1 MEGHET
7 VKDVTHHVSR
17 GWRRRARLWSGNLLA
32 FARVAG
38 KSIAQENIPRMAASL
53 SYTSLLALVPLIS
66 IALAILAAFPAFDG
80 VRSRMIGWAME
91 TFLPYKISEVQERIE
106 AFVGAAAGLTAIGVV
121 GLAVTAIML
130 LVTIE
135 TALNTIFQVEKPR
148 HPVARILVYWAVL
161 TIGPL
166 LMGVSF
172 SLSSYLVAARS
183 LVNHDVISPITGLLP
198 ALGPHILTLLAM
210 SLLYLL
216 VPNRP
221 VRLRHAA
228 VGGVVATV
236 LSAGLRQ
243 GFLFYVTSG
252 QSYETLYGAL
262 AVLPIFLIWMY
273 LSWMVVLLGAV
284 TAANLPNWH
293 TARRL
298 EREGADPAGLR
309 LGLALAT
316 LVTLARAHVAGG
328 PVDRRS
334 LSVKIGASENRL
346 GEVLRTLHQA
356 DLVAIDES
364 GGLLPARDPRSMRLS
379 VVVQAL
385 GHGVPRMPPNAGWH
399 GDDWGPMARD
409 ALVQAAQAEDGT
421 LAITVQDLAE
431 ANDQARSTKEREM
444 DA

>member
-1 MEGHET
+1 M
-7 VKDVTHHVSR
+7 
-17 GWRRRARLWSGNLLA
+17 GNLLA

-38 KSIAQENIPRMAASL
+38 KGIARENIPRMAASL

-80 VRSRMIGWAME
+80 VRSRMMEWAVE
-91 TFLPYKISEVQERIE
+91 TFLPYQVGEIQDRIE

-135 TALNTIFQVEKPR
+135 SALNTIFQVEKPR
-148 HPVARILVYWAVL
+148 HPIARIQVYWAVL

-172 SLSSYLVAARS
+172 SLSSYLAAARS
-183 LVNHDVISPITGLLP
+183 LVSHDVIAPITGLLP
-198 ALGPHILTLLAM
+198 ALGPHILTMVAM
-210 SLLYLL
+210 SLLYIL

-221 VRLRHAA
+221 VRVRHA
-228 VGGVVATV
+228 VLGGLVATV

-243 GFLFYVTSG
+243 GFLLYVTSG

-273 LSWMVVLLGAV
+273 LSWVVVLLGAV

-293 TARRL
+293 AIRRL
-298 EREGADPAGLR
+298 EREGADVAGLR

-316 LVTLARAHVAGG
+316 LVMLARAHEAGG
-328 PVDRRS
+328 PVTRRDLLREVAASDTRLGQVLRS
-334 LSVKIGASENRL
+334 LREAG
-346 GEVLRTLHQA
+346 
-356 DLVAIDES
+356 LVAIDES
-364 GGLLPARDPRSMRLS
+364 GGLLPARDPRAMTLS
-379 VVVQAL
+379 TVIQAL
-385 GHGVPRMPPNAGWH
+385 GHGVPRTLPPGGLGGVGWA
-399 GDDWGPMARD
+399 PLARE
-409 ALVQAAQAEDGT
+409 ALTRAADAEDAALST
-421 LAITVQDLAE
+421 TVHDLARATARTKATRE
-431 ANDQARSTKEREM
+431 AEI
-444 DA
+444 

>member
-1 MEGHET
+1 
-7 VKDVTHHVSR
+7 
-17 GWRRRARLWSGNLLA
+17 
-32 FARVAG
+32 
-38 KSIAQENIPRMAASL
+38 
-53 SYTSLLALVPLIS
+53 
-66 IALAILAAFPAFDG
+66 
-80 VRSRMIGWAME
+80 
-91 TFLPYKISEVQERIE
+91 
-106 AFVGAAAGLTAIGVV
+106 
-121 GLAVTAIML
+121 
-130 LVTIE
+130 
-135 TALNTIFQVEKPR
+135 
-148 HPVARILVYWAVL
+148 
-161 TIGPL
+161 
-166 LMGVSF
+166 
-172 SLSSYLVAARS
+172 
-183 LVNHDVISPITGLLP
+183 
-198 ALGPHILTLLAM
+198 
-210 SLLYLL
+210 
-216 VPNRP
+216 
-221 VRLRHAA
+221 
-228 VGGVVATV
+228 
-236 LSAGLRQ
+236 
-243 GFLFYVTSG
+243 
-252 QSYETLYGAL
+252 
-262 AVLPIFLIWMY
+262 
-273 LSWMVVLLGAV
+273 
-284 TAANLPNWH
+284 
-293 TARRL
+293 
-298 EREGADPAGLR
+298 LR